1 MSGLSLHQWYSI
13 TSFGGPGLTLP
24 LALAIAFWLGFG
36 HTWRMA
42 FGWLLMLCI
51 AVSLVTV
58 TKIAF
63 LGWGVGVRSLD
74 FTGVSGHA
82 ALSTT
87 VYPVALFLVLLPA
100 RRSVRILGV
109 LLGLGIGVAV
119 GLSRVVL
126 AAHSPSEA
134 VAGCVVGGL
143 TALLFVC
150 WHWHAQP
157 GDMPAWPVAASLA
170 MLAFTLHGV
179 QVPTQ
184 RWVTHIALKMSG
196 HERPYIRARWK
207 AGYGYAPVHAPSVP
221 APFPQTQTHDE
232 DSAPALPP
240 ASHSTI

>member
-13 TSFGGPGLTLP
+13 TSFGGAGLTLP
-24 LALAIAFWLGFG
+24 LALAIAFWLAFG

-42 FGWLLMLCI
+42 LGWLLMLCM
-51 AVSLVTV
+51 AVSFVTV

-87 VYPVALFLVLLPA
+87 VYPVALFMVLLPA
-100 RRSVRILGV
+100 RRSVRVLGV
-109 LLGLGIGVAV
+109 LLGLALGVAV

-143 TALLFVC
+143 TALLFVR
-150 WHWHAQP
+150 WNWHAQAS
-157 GDMPAWPVAASLA
+157 DMPALPVAASLA
-170 MLAFTLHGV
+170 MLAFALHGV

-196 HERPYIRARWK
+196 HERPYIRARWM
-207 AGYGYAPVHAPSVP
+207 AGYGHTPVHTPAVP
-221 APFPQTQTHDE
+221 EPFPQMHDD
-232 DSAPALPP
+232 DSAPELPP
-240 ASHSTI
+240 PSRSTI